1 MAVTARD
8 PNTIHLGGDITR
20 LNEHSAG
27 VAITPGML
35 IEFYSDGT
43 NMKLRPHASA
53 TEFPTA
59 IFATEKLMHNK
70 TVDDVYAINDLVA
83 AVQGHKGSSWWAL
96 VPSGQNIVAGDP
108 LQSNGNGMLKK
119 ATDTTAGANLA
130 HFQALESTGGAV
142 AVTTRLRIQVL

>member
-59 IFATEKLMHNK
+59 IFATEDVFHNK
-70 TVDDVYAINDLVA
+70 TVDDVYAIGSLVP

-96 VPSGQNIVAGDP
+96 VPSGQDIAAGAL
-108 LQSNGNGMLKK
+108 LQSNGNGMLKA
-119 ATDTTAGANLA
+119 ATATTAAANVA

-142 AVTTRLRIQVL
+142 TVTTRLRIQVL

>member
-8 PNTIHLGGDITR
+8 PNTVHLGGDITR

-35 IEFYSDGT
+35 IEFYDDSGK
-43 NMKLRPHASA
+43 MKLRPHASA
-53 TEFPTA
+53 TEYPST

-70 TVDDVYAINDLVA
+70 GVDDVYAINDLVA

-96 VPSGQNIVAGDP
+96 VPSGQNIVAGAL
-108 LQSNGNGMLKK
+108 LQSNGDGMFK
-119 ATDTTAGANLA
+119 AATATTAAANVA
-130 HFQALESTGGAV
+130 QFQALESTGGAIT
-142 AVTTRLRIQVL
+142 VTARLRIQVL

>member
-1 MAVTARD
+1 MITARD

-20 LNEHSAG
+20 LNEYSAG

-35 IEFYSDGT
+35 IELYDDSGK
-43 NMKLRPHASA
+43 MKWRPHASA

-59 IFATEKLMHNK
+59 IFATEKLIHNK
-70 TVDDVYAINDLVA
+70 TVDDVYAIGDLVA

-96 VPSGQNIVAGDP
+96 VPSGQNLVAGDL

-119 ATDTTAGANLA
+119 ATATTADANLA

>member
-20 LNEHSAG
+20 LNEHIAG

-35 IEFYSDGT
+35 IEAYNDGT
-43 NMKLRPHASA
+43 NMKYRPHASS
-53 TEFPTA
+53 TEFPTS
-59 IFATEKLMHNK
+59 IFATEKLIHNK
-70 TVDDVYAINDLVA
+70 TVDDVYAIGDLVA

-96 VPSGQNIVAGDP
+96 VPSGQNIVAGQL
-108 LQSNGNGMLKK
+108 LQSNGNGMLKA
-119 ATDTTAGANLA
+119 ATATTADANLG

-142 AVTTRLRIQVL
+142 AATTRLRIQIL